1 MTFSVLTYVYVY
13 IGYSNT
19 YSPSRNW
26 TFWGKS
32 ILCISIN
39 QSCFTFL
46 LINGCVIYQA
56 NSCVKSKIDCILC
69 IGYIDY
75 CSLMYFYFY
84 VFILDTIFHK
94 TFPDTCPGQLK
105 MMLILFSSSVM
116 EIIITFSAFS
126 LAIWNKRCFTM
137 CARLLMIL

>member
-1 MTFSVLTYVYVY
+1 MFMFILATPILTLLLET
-13 IGYSNT
+13 GL
-19 YSPSRNW
+19 
-26 TFWGKS
+26 FLGKS

-84 VFILDTIFHK
+84 VFILDTIFQK

-105 MMLILFSSSVM
+105 MMLISFSSSVM
-116 EIIITFSAFS
+116 EIVITFSAFS
-126 LAIWNKRCFTM
+126 LAIWNVRCFTM
-137 CARLLMIL
+137 YRRQQHIKGT